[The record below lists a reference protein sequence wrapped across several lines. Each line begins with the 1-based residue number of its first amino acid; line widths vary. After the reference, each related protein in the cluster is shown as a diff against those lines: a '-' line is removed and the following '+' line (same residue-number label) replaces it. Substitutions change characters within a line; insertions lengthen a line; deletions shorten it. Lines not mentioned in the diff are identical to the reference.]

1 MDQFLTPLIYV
12 LAFVAVVLL
21 VQAISGFLFSARDRT
36 RQLNRRLTMLESGM
50 SQDDMMSNLLRKA
63 KPPPFGGPEFARFYE
78 GVATYLQQAGMR
90 ISPLRL
96 AGIWAVVAVAFWLA
110 GLVFVGMRGGN
121 LLKDGLGSLVGA
133 VVLSALGVGYWVRRE
148 RLARLKKIEEQLPL
162 ALDIVTRAIRAG
174 HPVISAMDLASNELG
189 DPIGSEFGLIV
200 DETTYGSEFNG
211 ALANFARRTGS
222 EDAHYFAVAV
232 SIQSETGGN
241 LAEILEGLVKV
252 MRGRGTLAK
261 RVKAL
266 ASEGM
271 ASAYLLSALPPLL
284 IGFIFLINPKMY
296 TEKFDDPIFW
306 PTASVVFT
314 LYIVGWLVI
323 RRIIN
328 FKF

>member
-1 MDQFLTPLIYV
+1 MPQALTPLIYV
-12 LAFVAVVLL
+12 LAFVAVVVLTQTL
-21 VQAISGFLFSARDRT
+21 SGFLFSARDRT
-36 RQLNRRLTMLESGM
+36 RQINRRMMLLESGM
-50 SQDDMMSNLLRKA
+50 SQGDVMSNLLRKTA
-63 KPPPFGGPEFARFYE
+63 TPAFGGPTFTRLYE
-78 GVATYLQQAGMR
+78 AVGSYLKQAGMS
-90 ISPLRL
+90 ISPLQL
-96 AGIWAVVAVAFWLA
+96 AGIWTAVAVALWLA
-110 GLVFVGMRGGN
+110 GLVFLGIRGGN
-121 LLKDGLGSLVGA
+121 LLKDGLASLVGA
-133 VVLSALGVGYWVRRE
+133 GILAGLGVAYWVRR
-148 RLARLKKIEEQLPL
+148 RRTARLKLIEQQLPL

-200 DETTYGSEFNG
+200 DETTYGAEFNE
-211 ALANFARRTGS
+211 ALANFAHRTGS

-271 ASAYLLSALPPLL
+271 ASAYLLSALPPVL
-284 IGFIFLINPKMY
+284 IGVIFLINPKTY
-296 TEKFDDPIFW
+296 TSKFDDPIFW
-306 PTASVVFT
+306 PTVGVVGT
-314 LYIVGWLVI
+314 LYLIGWFMI

-328 FKF
+328 FKY

>member
-1 MDQFLTPLIYV
+1 MQFLTPLIYV
-12 LAFVAVVLL
+12 FTFIAVVVLTQTL
-21 VQAISGFLFSARDRT
+21 SGLLFSAQDRS
-36 RQLNRRLTMLESGM
+36 RKLNRRLTMLEAGL
-50 SQDDMMSNLLRKA
+50 SQDQVMSSLLRKPRA
-63 KPPPFGGPEFARFYE
+63 PDFGGPQVARLY
-78 GVATYLQQAGMR
+78 GAVATQLQQAGLS

-96 AGIWAVVAVAFWLA
+96 LGIWSVAAVALWLA
-110 GLVFVGMRGGN
+110 ALVLASTQGGN
-121 LLKDGLGSLVGA
+121 LLKDALPSLLGAALVAGLGVT
-133 VVLSALGVGYWVRRE
+133 YWVRR
-148 RLARLKKIEEQLPL
+148 RRTARQKQIEEQLPL

-174 HPVISAMDLASNELG
+174 HPMISAMDLASNELG

-200 DETTYGSEFNG
+200 DETSYGAEFNE

-222 EDAHYFAVAV
+222 EDGHYFAVAV

-271 ASAYLLSALPPLL
+271 ASAYLLSALPLLL
-284 IGFIFLINPKMY
+284 IGFIFLTNPKMY
-296 TEKFDDPIFW
+296 TDKFDDPIFM
-306 PTASVVFT
+306 PTVSVIGA

-328 FKF
+328 IKF

>member
-1 MDQFLTPLIYV
+1 MQFLTPLIYV
-12 LAFVAVVLL
+12 FAFVAVVVLTQTL
-21 VQAISGFLFSARDRT
+21 SGLLFSSQDRN
-36 RQLNRRLTMLESGM
+36 RQMNRRLTMLESGLNPDEVM
-50 SQDDMMSNLLRKA
+50 SSLLRKPQA
-63 KPPPFGGPEFARFYE
+63 PNFGGPQVARIY
-78 GVATYLQQAGMR
+78 GAVATYLQQAGMNT
-90 ISPLRL
+90 SPFRL
-96 AGIWAVVAVAFWLA
+96 LGIWAVAAGALWLA
-110 GLVFVGMRGGN
+110 GLVIASRSGGN
-121 LLKDGLGSLVGA
+121 FLKDGVTSLLGAALLAG
-133 VVLSALGVGYWVRRE
+133 LGVAYWVRR
-148 RLARLKKIEEQLPL
+148 RRMARLKQIEEQLPL

-200 DETTYGSEFNG
+200 DETSYGAEFNE

-222 EDAHYFAVAV
+222 EDGHYFAVAV

-252 MRGRGTLAK
+252 MRARGTLAK

-284 IGFIFLINPKMY
+284 IGFIFLINPTMY
-296 TEKFDDPIFW
+296 TDKFDDPIFM
-306 PTASVVFT
+306 PTATVIGA
-314 LYIVGWLVI
+314 LYLVGWLVI